1 MSRLASLSLDQMPED
16 QRRRFLEITE
26 GAAGTVRGPF
36 GAWVRSPELADHML
50 ATIRLLRDRLSLPA
64 RLVELAILIAVRHW
78 DARYAW
84 QAHEARGLKAG
95 LGPEVLAAIGA
106 GRTPL
111 FKKDDEAA
119 VFAFCTELLE
129 ARAAG
134 AAAYARAVEA
144 LGERGVVELTA
155 ALGFYA
161 MIAMTVK
168 AFEIPAAG

>member
-1 MSRLASLSLDQMPED
+1 MSRLASVSIEGMPEA
-16 QRRRFLEITE
+16 QRRLFAEIT
-26 GAAGTVRGPF
+26 ADPAGTVRGPF

-95 LGPEVLAAIGA
+95 LDPDVITALGA
-106 GRTPL
+106 GRAPV
-111 FKKDDEAA
+111 FKKADEAA